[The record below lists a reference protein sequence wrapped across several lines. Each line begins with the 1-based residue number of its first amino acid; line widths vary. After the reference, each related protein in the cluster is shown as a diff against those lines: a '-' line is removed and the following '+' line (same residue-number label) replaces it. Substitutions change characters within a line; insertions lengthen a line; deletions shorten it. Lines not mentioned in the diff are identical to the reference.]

1 VGKSAKEGESP
12 VRENRNSPRDTPSKA
27 GHVEPC
33 LKLGGPSSKAKYGLV
48 TDSER
53 VP

>member
-1 VGKSAKEGESP
+1 MERLTADGDSP
-12 VRENRNSPRDTPSKA
+12 VREIYLGPRDFLSTT
-27 GHVEPC
+27 GHVKPC
-33 LKLGGPSSKAKYGLV
+33 GNLGGPSSKAKYGLV